1 MIIISN
7 NNNNNNSIII
17 RVKRVIF
24 YEYQLNSLNR

>member
-17 RVKRVIF
+17 RVKIKSGETCHF
-24 YEYQLNSLNR
+24 L